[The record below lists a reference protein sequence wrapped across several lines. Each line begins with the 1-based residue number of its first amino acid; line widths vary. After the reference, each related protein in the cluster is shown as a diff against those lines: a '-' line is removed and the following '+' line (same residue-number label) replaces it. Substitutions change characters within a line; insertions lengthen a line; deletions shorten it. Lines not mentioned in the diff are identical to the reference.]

1 MSKLFIKI
9 IVAFFF
15 VLSVAKAE
23 TLQKIEISG
32 NKRISDQ
39 TIIIFSEI
47 KINEEITK
55 SKLDEVIKK
64 LYKTNFFRN
73 INLSFVKQTLFL
85 EVEENPI
92 IENLKI
98 TGIKKQSLVEFIKD
112 KLQLSEMKSFDQGLL
127 SADINLIY
135 NILKTNGYYF
145 ADITS
150 SKSLDDELN
159 TIDLKIDVKLGEKA
173 KIKKIIFLGDKI
185 FKEKRLKEVIVSE
198 EHKFWKFIS
207 RNVYI
212 NEELI
217 NLDKRLLLNY
227 FKNNGYFNV
236 KIENSFVEFDKNS
249 NFNLIFKITPGKK
262 YFFNN
267 VSLNLPSNYDEELFK
282 KITKK
287 FSKLKGDTYSLLKI
301 NDLLDDINDI
311 ALSKQ
316 YEFINASIVENMN
329 DDKINFDINISE
341 SEKFYIEKINVTG
354 NFNTLEEVIRNNL
367 IVDEGDPFNE
377 ILFNKSVNN
386 IQSLGIFKKVKT
398 DVREGSNESF
408 KEIDI
413 NIEERPTGEIS
424 LTAGFG
430 TTGETIGAGIK
441 ENNFLGKGIKMNTNL
456 ELTADSIKGQFIYA
470 KPNFNYSDNTLFTSI
485 KSSTS
490 DFLTDSGY
498 KTSDIGFSLG
508 TKFEQFQ
515 NIYLSPEID
524 FLIEDLETTNTAS
537 NILKK
542 QEGSYT
548 DLYFNYSINQD
559 LRDKRFRT
567 ESGYVTTFS
576 QEIPLISDNS
586 ELSNAFEI
594 TNYKKLSSTS
604 NMVGKVSLFGKT
616 ITGLSDDVR
625 ISKRLNVPSYRLRG
639 FERGK
644 VGPVENNDYIGG
656 NHITSL
662 NLSATLPTV
671 FQGLDNLDVAIFF
684 DAANVWGVD
693 YDSSI
698 DDKSTVR
705 SSTGVA
711 LNLMTPVGPLSFS
724 FANALTQASSDK
736 TETFRFNLGTQF

>member
-1 MSKLFIKI
+1 MDKLFIKI
-9 IVAFFF
+9 VVFFF
-15 VLSVAKAE
+15 FFSSLVKAE
-23 TLQKIEISG
+23 TLQKFDISG

-39 TIIIFSEI
+39 TIIIFSEL

-55 SKLDEVIKK
+55 RKLDKVIKK
-64 LYKTNFFRN
+64 LYQTNFFRN
-73 INLSFVKQTLFL
+73 INLSFSNKTLFL
-85 EVEENPI
+85 KVEENPI
-92 IENLKI
+92 IENLQI
-98 TGIKKQSLVEFIKD
+98 TGIKKQSLVEFIKN
-112 KLQLSEMKSFDQGLL
+112 KLQLAEMKSFDEALL

-145 ADITS
+145 ANITS

-159 TIDLKIDVKLGEKA
+159 TIDLKIDVELGEKA
-173 KIKKIIFLGDKI
+173 KIKKIIFLGEKI
-185 FKEKRLKEVIVSE
+185 FKDKRLKEVIVSE

-207 RNVYI
+207 KNVYI
-212 NEELI
+212 NQELI
-217 NLDKRLLLNY
+217 NLDKRLLSNY
-227 FKNNGYFNV
+227 FKNNGYFKV

-249 NFNLIFKITPGKK
+249 NFNLIFNITPGKK
-262 YFFNN
+262 YFFNDF
-267 VSLNLPSNYDEELFK
+267 SLNLPSNYDAKLFK
-282 KITKK
+282 EITKK
-287 FSKLKGDTYSLLKI
+287 FSKLKGDEYSLLKI

-316 YEFINASIVENMN
+316 YEFINASIVETIK

-341 SEKFYIEKINVTG
+341 SDKFYIEKVNIKG

-386 IQSLGIFKKVKT
+386 IQSLGIFKKVNT
-398 DVREGSNESF
+398 DVRDGSNQSF

-413 NIEERPTGEIS
+413 NVEERPTGEIS

-441 ENNFLGKGIKMNTNL
+441 ENNFLGKGIKLNTNL
-456 ELTADSIKGQFIYA
+456 ELTADSIKGQFIYS

-485 KSSTS
+485 KSSTT
-490 DFLTDSGY
+490 DLLTNSGY
-498 KTSDIGFSLG
+498 KTSEIGFSLG
-508 TKFEQFQ
+508 TEFEQFQ
-515 NIYLSPEID
+515 NVFLSPEID
-524 FLIEDLETTNTAS
+524 FLIEDLETSDKAS
-537 NILKK
+537 SVLKK

-576 QEIPLISDNS
+576 QELPLVSDNS
-586 ELSNAFEI
+586 ELSNAFII

-604 NMVGKVSLFGKT
+604 DMVGKVSFFGKT

-625 ISKRLNVPSYRLRG
+625 ISKRLNIPASRLRG
-639 FERGK
+639 FQRGK
-644 VGPVENNDYIGG
+644 VGPVENSDYIGG
-656 NHITSL
+656 NYVSSL
-662 NLSATLPTV
+662 NFSATLPNLV
-671 FQGLDNLDVAIFF
+671 QGLDNLDVGVFV

-698 DDKSTVR
+698 DDKSTIR

-711 LNLMTPVGPLSFS
+711 LNLMTPIGPLSFS
-724 FANALTQASSDK
+724 FANALSKASTDK

>member
-267 VSLNLPSNYDEELFK
+267 FSLNLPSNYDEELFK

-524 FLIEDLETTNTAS
+524 FLIEDLETNNTAS
-537 NILKK
+537 NVLKR

>member
-1 MSKLFIKI
+1 MNNLLIKI
-9 IVAFFF
+9 IVIFSFL
-15 VLSVAKAE
+15 LSYANAE
-23 TLQKIEISG
+23 TLKKFEISG

-47 KINEEITK
+47 KINEKITK
-55 SKLDEVIKK
+55 SKLDEVIKR
-64 LYKTNFFRN
+64 LYKTNFFKD
-73 INLSFVKQTLFL
+73 INLSFENQTLFL
-85 EVEENPI
+85 KVEENPI
-92 IENLKI
+92 IEKLEI
-98 TGIKKQSLVEFIKD
+98 TGIKKQSLVEFIKG
-112 KLQLSEMKSFDQGLL
+112 KLQLAEMKSFDQNLL
-127 SADINLIY
+127 SSDINLIY

-145 ADITS
+145 AKISS
-150 SKSLDDELN
+150 SKNVDETLN
-159 TIDLKIDVKLGEKA
+159 TLNLKIDVELGEKA
-173 KIKKIIFLGDKI
+173 KIKKIVFLGEKI
-185 FKEKRLKEVIVSE
+185 FKEKRLKEVIVSQ

-217 NLDKRLLLNY
+217 NLDKRLLTNY

-236 KIENSFVEFDKNS
+236 KIENSFVEFDKDS
-249 NFNLIFKITPGKK
+249 NFNLIFNITPGKK

-267 VSLNLPSNYDEELFK
+267 FSLNLPSNYDAKLFK
-282 KITKK
+282 NITKK
-287 FSKLKGDTYSLLKI
+287 FSKLKGDTYSLLKV
-301 NDLLDDINDI
+301 NDFLDDINDI
-311 ALSKQ
+311 ALSRQ
-316 YEFINASIVENMN
+316 YEFINASIDETIKG
-329 DDKINFDINISE
+329 DRIDFEINISE
-341 SEKFYIEKINVTG
+341 SDKFYVEKINING
-354 NFNTLEEVIRNNL
+354 NYNTLEEVIRNNL
-367 IVDEGDPFNE
+367 IIDEGDPFNE

-398 DVREGSNESF
+398 DIKDGSNNSF

-413 NIEERPTGEIS
+413 NVEERPTGEIS
-424 LTAGFG
+424 VTAGFG

-441 ENNFLGKGIKMNTNL
+441 ENNFLGKGIKLNTNF
-456 ELTADSIKGQFIYA
+456 EITSESIKGQFIYA
-470 KPNFNYSDNTLFTSI
+470 KPNFNYSDNTLFTSL

-498 KTSDIGFSLG
+498 KTSEIGFSLG

-515 NIYLSPEID
+515 NIFLSPEID
-524 FLIEDLETTNTAS
+524 FLIEDLETTSDAS

-559 LRDKRFRT
+559 LRDKKFRT
-567 ESGYVTTFS
+567 ENGYVTTFS
-576 QEIPLISDNS
+576 QELPLVSDNS

-594 TNYKKLSSTS
+594 TNYRKLSSTS
-604 NMVGKVSLFGKT
+604 DMVGKVSFFGKT

-625 ISKRLNVPSYRLRG
+625 ISKRLTVPSYKLRG
-639 FERGK
+639 FQRGK
-644 VGPVENNDYIGG
+644 VGPVDNNDYVGG
-656 NHITSL
+656 NHVSSL
-662 NLSATLPTV
+662 NLSATLPTLV
-671 FQGLDNLDVAIFF
+671 QGLDNLDVGVFF

-705 SSTGVA
+705 SSAGVA
-711 LNLMTPVGPLSFS
+711 LNLMTPIGPLSFS
-724 FANALTQASSDK
+724 FANALSKASSDK

>member
-1 MSKLFIKI
+1 MNNLLIKI
-9 IVAFFF
+9 IIIFSFL
-15 VLSVAKAE
+15 LSFANAE
-23 TLQKIEISG
+23 TLKKFEISG

-55 SKLDEVIKK
+55 TKLDEVIKR
-64 LYKTNFFRN
+64 LYKTSFFRD
-73 INLSFVKQTLFL
+73 INLSFENHTLFL
-85 EVEENPI
+85 KVEENPI
-92 IENLKI
+92 IEKLEI
-98 TGIKKQSLVEFIKD
+98 TGIKKQSLVEFIKG
-112 KLQLSEMKSFDQGLL
+112 KLILAEMKSFDQNLL
-127 SADINLIY
+127 SSDINLIY

-145 ADITS
+145 AKISS
-150 SKSLDDELN
+150 SKNLDETLN
-159 TIDLKIDVKLGEKA
+159 TLNLKIDVELGEKA
-173 KIKKIIFLGDKI
+173 KIKKIVFLGEKI
-185 FKEKRLKEVIVSE
+185 FKEKRLKEVIVSQ

-217 NLDKRLLLNY
+217 NLDKRLLTNY

-236 KIENSFVEFDKNS
+236 KIENSFVEFDKDS
-249 NFNLIFKITPGKK
+249 NFNLIFNITPGNK
-262 YFFNN
+262 YFFNDF
-267 VSLNLPSNYDEELFK
+267 SLNLPSNYDAKLFEN
-282 KITKK
+282 IVKK
-287 FSKLKGDTYSLLKI
+287 FSKLKGDTYSLLKV

-311 ALSKQ
+311 ALSRQ
-316 YEFINASIVENMN
+316 YEFINASIDET
-329 DDKINFDINISE
+329 INGDRIDFNINISE
-341 SEKFYIEKINVTG
+341 SDKFYVEKINIIG
-354 NFNTLEEVIRNNL
+354 NYTTLEEVIRNNL
-367 IVDEGDPFNE
+367 IIDEGDPFNE

-398 DVREGSNESF
+398 DIKEGSNNSF

-413 NIEERPTGEIS
+413 NVEERPTGEIS
-424 LTAGFG
+424 VTAGFG
-430 TTGETIGAGIK
+430 TSGETIGAGIK
-441 ENNFLGKGIKMNTNL
+441 ENNFLGKGIKLNTNF
-456 ELTADSIKGQFIYA
+456 ELTSESIKGQFIYA

-498 KTSDIGFSLG
+498 KTSEIGFSLG

-515 NIYLSPEID
+515 NIFLSPEID
-524 FLIEDLETTNTAS
+524 FLIEDLETTNDAS

-559 LRDKRFRT
+559 LRDKKFRT
-567 ESGYVTTFS
+567 EDGYVTTFS
-576 QEIPLISDNS
+576 QELPLVSDNA

-594 TNYKKLSSTS
+594 TNYRKLSSTS
-604 NMVGKVSLFGKT
+604 DMVGKVSFFGKT

-625 ISKRLNVPSYRLRG
+625 ISKRLTVPSYRLRG
-639 FERGK
+639 FQRGK
-644 VGPVENNDYIGG
+644 VGPVDNNDYVGG
-656 NHITSL
+656 NHVSSL
-662 NLSATLPTV
+662 NLSATLPTLV
-671 FQGLDNLDVAIFF
+671 QGLDNLDVGVFF

-698 DDKSTVR
+698 DDKSAVR
-705 SSTGVA
+705 SSAGVA
-711 LNLMTPVGPLSFS
+711 LNLMTPIGPLSFS
-724 FANALTQASSDK
+724 FANALSKASSDK

>member
-1 MSKLFIKI
+1 MNKFFLKI
-9 IVAFFF
+9 IF
-15 VLSVAKAE
+15 VFLFLSSLAGAE
-23 TLQKIEISG
+23 TLQKIDISG

-47 KINEEITK
+47 EINEEITK
-55 SKLDEVIKK
+55 SKLDEVIKR
-64 LYKTNFFRN
+64 LYQTNFFRN
-73 INLSFVKQTLFL
+73 INLSFENQTLFL
-85 EVEENPI
+85 KVEENPI
-92 IENLKI
+92 IENLEI

-112 KLQLSEMKSFDQGLL
+112 KLQLGEMKSFDEELL

-150 SKSLDDELN
+150 SKNLDNELN
-159 TIDLKIDVKLGEKA
+159 TIDLKIDIELGEKA
-173 KIKKIIFLGDKI
+173 KIKKILFLGEKV

-212 NEELI
+212 NQELI
-217 NLDKRLLLNY
+217 NLDKRLLSNY

-236 KIENSFVEFDKNS
+236 IIENSFVEFDKNS
-249 NFNLIFKITPGKK
+249 NFNLIFNIKPGKK
-262 YFFNN
+262 YFFNDF
-267 VSLNLPSNYDEELFK
+267 SLNLPTNYDIKLFE

-287 FSKLKGDTYSLLKI
+287 FPKLKGDTYSLLKV

-316 YEFINASIVENMN
+316 YEFINASITE
-329 DDKINFDINISE
+329 KINGDRINFIINISE
-341 SEKFYIEKINVTG
+341 SDKFYVEKINING
-354 NFNTLEEVIRNNL
+354 NYNTLEEVIRNNL
-367 IVDEGDPFNE
+367 IIDEGDPFNE

-398 DVREGSNESF
+398 EVNVGSNDSL

-413 NIEERPTGEIS
+413 NVEERPTGEIS

-441 ENNFLGKGIKMNTNL
+441 ENNFLGKGIKLNTNL
-456 ELTADSIKGQFIYA
+456 ELTSESIKGQFVYA
-470 KPNFNYSDNTLFTSI
+470 KPNFNYTDNTLFTSI

-490 DFLTDSGY
+490 DFLTNSGY
-498 KTSDIGFSLG
+498 KTSEIGFSLG
-508 TKFEQFQ
+508 TQFEQFQ
-515 NIYLSPEID
+515 NIFLSPEID
-524 FLIEDLETTNTAS
+524 FLIEDLETTDTAS
-537 NILKK
+537 SILKK

-559 LRDKRFRT
+559 LRDKKFRT

-576 QEIPLISDNS
+576 QELPLVSDNA
-586 ELSNAFEI
+586 ELSNAFVI

-604 NMVGKVSLFGKT
+604 NMIGKASFYGKT
-616 ITGLSDDVR
+616 INGLNDDVR
-625 ISKRLNVPSYRLRG
+625 ISKRLNVPSSRLRG
-639 FERGK
+639 FQRGK

-656 NHITSL
+656 NYVTSL
-662 NLSATLPTV
+662 NFSATLPNLV
-671 FQGLDNLDVAIFF
+671 EGFDNLDVGIFV
-684 DAANVWGVD
+684 DAANIWGVD

-698 DDKSTVR
+698 DDKSTLR

-711 LNLMTPVGPLSFS
+711 LNLMTPIGPLSFS
-724 FANALTQASSDK
+724 FANALSKASTDK

>member
-1 MSKLFIKI
+1 MNNLLIKI
-9 IVAFFF
+9 IVIFSFL
-15 VLSVAKAE
+15 LSFANAE
-23 TLQKIEISG
+23 TLKKFEISG

-55 SKLDEVIKK
+55 TKLDEVIKR
-64 LYKTNFFRN
+64 LYKTSFFKD
-73 INLSFVKQTLFL
+73 INLSFENQTLFL
-85 EVEENPI
+85 KVEENPI
-92 IENLKI
+92 IEKLEI
-98 TGIKKQSLVEFIKD
+98 TGIKKQSLVEFIKG
-112 KLQLSEMKSFDQGLL
+112 KLQLAEMKSFDQNLL
-127 SADINLIY
+127 SSDINLIY

-145 ADITS
+145 AKIS
-150 SKSLDDELN
+150 SAKNVDETLN
-159 TIDLKIDVKLGEKA
+159 TLNLKIDVELGEKA
-173 KIKKIIFLGDKI
+173 KIKKIVFLGEKI
-185 FKEKRLKEVIVSE
+185 FKEKRLKEVIVSQ

-217 NLDKRLLLNY
+217 NLDKRLLKNY

-236 KIENSFVEFDKNS
+236 KIENSFVEFDKDS
-249 NFNLIFKITPGKK
+249 NFNLIFNITPGKK

-267 VSLNLPSNYDEELFK
+267 FSLNLPSNYDDELFEN
-282 KITKK
+282 ITKK
-287 FSKLKGDTYSLLKI
+287 FSKLKGDTYSLLKV

-311 ALSKQ
+311 ALSRQ
-316 YEFINASIVENMN
+316 YEFINASIDETINE
-329 DDKINFDINISE
+329 DKIDFNINISE
-341 SEKFYIEKINVTG
+341 SDKFYVEKINVIG

-367 IVDEGDPFNE
+367 IIDEGDPFNE

-398 DVREGSNESF
+398 DIKDGSNNSF

-413 NIEERPTGEIS
+413 NVEERPTGEIS
-424 LTAGFG
+424 VTAGFG
-430 TTGETIGAGIK
+430 TSGETIGAGIK
-441 ENNFLGKGIKMNTNL
+441 ENNFLGKGIKLNTNF
-456 ELTADSIKGQFIYA
+456 EVTADSIKGQFIYA

-498 KTSDIGFSLG
+498 KTSEIGFSLG

-515 NIYLSPEID
+515 NIFLSPEID
-524 FLIEDLETTNTAS
+524 FLIEDLETTSDAS

-559 LRDKRFRT
+559 LRDKKFRT
-567 ESGYVTTFS
+567 EDGYVTTFS
-576 QEIPLISDNS
+576 QELPLVSDNS
-586 ELSNAFEI
+586 EISNAFEI

-604 NMVGKVSLFGKT
+604 DMVGKVSFFGKT

-625 ISKRLNVPSYRLRG
+625 ISKRLTVPSYKLRG
-639 FERGK
+639 FQRGK
-644 VGPVENNDYIGG
+644 IGPVDNNDYVGG
-656 NHITSL
+656 NHVSSL
-662 NLSATLPTV
+662 NLSATLPTLV
-671 FQGLDNLDVAIFF
+671 QGLDNLDVGVFF

-698 DDKSTVR
+698 DDKSAVR
-705 SSTGVA
+705 SSAGVA
-711 LNLMTPVGPLSFS
+711 LNLMTPIGPLSFS
-724 FANALTQASSDK
+724 FANALSKASSDK

>member
-1 MSKLFIKI
+1 MNNLLIKI
-9 IVAFFF
+9 VVIFSFL
-15 VLSVAKAE
+15 LSFANAE
-23 TLQKIEISG
+23 TLKKFEISG
-32 NKRISDQ
+32 NKRISNQ

-55 SKLDEVIKK
+55 TKLDEVIKR
-64 LYKTNFFRN
+64 LYKTNFFRD
-73 INLSFVKQTLFL
+73 INLSFENQTLFL
-85 EVEENPI
+85 KVEENPI
-92 IENLKI
+92 IEKLEI
-98 TGIKKQSLVEFIKD
+98 TGIKKQSLVEFVKG
-112 KLQLSEMKSFDQGLL
+112 KLQLAEMKSFDQNLL
-127 SADINLIY
+127 SSDINLIY

-145 ADITS
+145 AKISS
-150 SKSLDDELN
+150 SKNVDETLN
-159 TIDLKIDVKLGEKA
+159 TLNLKIDVELGEKA
-173 KIKKIIFLGDKI
+173 KIKKIIFLGEKI
-185 FKEKRLKEVIVSE
+185 FKEKRLKEVIVSQ

-217 NLDKRLLLNY
+217 NLDKRLLKNY

-236 KIENSFVEFDKNS
+236 KIENSFVEFDKDS
-249 NFNLIFKITPGKK
+249 NFNLIFNITPGKK

-267 VSLNLPSNYDEELFK
+267 FSLNLPSNYDAELFEN
-282 KITKK
+282 ITKK
-287 FSKLKGDTYSLLKI
+287 FSKLKGDTYSLLKV

-311 ALSKQ
+311 ALSRQ
-316 YEFINASIVENMN
+316 YEFINASIDETINE
-329 DDKINFDINISE
+329 DKIDFNINISE
-341 SEKFYIEKINVTG
+341 SDKFYVEKINVIG

-367 IVDEGDPFNE
+367 IIDEGDPFNE

-398 DVREGSNESF
+398 DIKDGSNNSF

-413 NIEERPTGEIS
+413 NVEERPTGEIS
-424 LTAGFG
+424 VTAGFG
-430 TTGETIGAGIK
+430 TSGETIGAGIK
-441 ENNFLGKGIKMNTNL
+441 ENNFLGKGIKLNTNF
-456 ELTADSIKGQFIYA
+456 EVTADSIKGQFIYA

-498 KTSDIGFSLG
+498 KTSEIGFSLG

-515 NIYLSPEID
+515 NIFLSPEID
-524 FLIEDLETTNTAS
+524 FLIEDLETTSDAS

-559 LRDKRFRT
+559 LRDKKFRT
-567 ESGYVTTFS
+567 EDGYVTTFS
-576 QEIPLISDNS
+576 QELPLVSDNS
-586 ELSNAFEI
+586 EISNAFEI

-604 NMVGKVSLFGKT
+604 DMVGKVSFFGKT

-625 ISKRLNVPSYRLRG
+625 ISKRLTVPSYKLRG
-639 FERGK
+639 FQRGK
-644 VGPVENNDYIGG
+644 IGPVDNNDYVGG
-656 NHITSL
+656 NHVSSL
-662 NLSATLPTV
+662 NLSASLPTLV
-671 FQGLDNLDVAIFF
+671 QGLDNLDVGVFF

-698 DDKSTVR
+698 DDKSAVR
-705 SSTGVA
+705 SSAGVA
-711 LNLMTPVGPLSFS
+711 LNLMTPIGPLSFS
-724 FANALTQASSDK
+724 FANALSKASSDK

>member
-1 MSKLFIKI
+1 MSKIFIKI
-9 IVAFFF
+9 F
-15 VLSVAKAE
+15 VVTFLLMSLVGAE
-23 TLQKIEISG
+23 TLQKFEISG

-39 TIIIFSEI
+39 TIIIFSELE
-47 KINEEITK
+47 INEEITK
-55 SKLDEVIKK
+55 SKLDKVIKK
-64 LYKTNFFRN
+64 LYQSNFFKN
-73 INLSFVKQTLFL
+73 INLSFENQTLFL
-85 EVEENPI
+85 KVEENPI
-92 IENLKI
+92 IENLEI
-98 TGIKKQSLVEFIKD
+98 NGIKKQSLVEFIKGR
-112 KLQLSEMKSFDQGLL
+112 LQLAEMKSFDQELL

-150 SKSLDDELN
+150 SKSLDEELN
-159 TIDLKIDVKLGEKA
+159 AIDLKIDVKLGEKA
-173 KIKKIIFLGDKI
+173 KIKKIVFLGEKI

-207 RNVYI
+207 KNVYI
-212 NEELI
+212 NQELI
-217 NLDKRLLLNY
+217 NLDKRLLVNY
-227 FKNNGYFNV
+227 FKNNGYYKV

-249 NFNLIFKITPGKK
+249 NFNLIFNITPGKK
-262 YFFNN
+262 YFFNDF
-267 VSLNLPSNYDEELFK
+267 SLNLPSNYDQKLFK

-287 FSKLKGDTYSLLKI
+287 FPKLKGDKYSLLKI

-316 YEFINASIVENMN
+316 YEFINASIEEKV
-329 DDKINFDINISE
+329 DGDKIDFNINISE
-341 SEKFYIEKINVTG
+341 SDKFYIEKINIKG
-354 NFNTLEEVIRNNL
+354 NFNTLEEVVRNNF

-398 DVREGSNESF
+398 DVRDGSNQSF

-413 NIEERPTGEIS
+413 NVEERPTGEIS

-441 ENNFLGKGIKMNTNL
+441 ENNFLGKGIKLNTNL

-470 KPNFNYSDNTLFTSI
+470 KPNFNYSDNTLFTSL
-485 KSSTS
+485 KSSTT
-490 DFLTDSGY
+490 DLLTNSGY
-498 KTSDIGFSLG
+498 KTSEIGFSIG
-508 TKFEQFQ
+508 TEFEQFQ
-515 NIYLSPEID
+515 NVFLSPEID
-524 FLIEDLETTNTAS
+524 FLIEDLETSDKAS
-537 NILKK
+537 NVLKK

-576 QEIPLISDNS
+576 QELPLVSDNS
-586 ELSNAFEI
+586 ELSNAFII

-604 NMVGKVSLFGKT
+604 DMVGKVSFFGKT

-625 ISKRLNVPSYRLRG
+625 ISKRLNVPASRLRG
-639 FERGK
+639 FQRGK
-644 VGPVENNDYIGG
+644 VGPVENSDYIGG
-656 NHITSL
+656 NYVSSL
-662 NLSATLPTV
+662 NFSATLPNLV
-671 FQGLDNLDVAIFF
+671 QGLDNLDVGVFV

-698 DDKSTVR
+698 DDKSTLR

-724 FANALTQASSDK
+724 FANALSKASTDK

>member
-1 MSKLFIKI
+1 MNKLFLKI
-9 IVAFFF
+9 ILVFFLF
-15 VLSVAKAE
+15 LSLVKAE
-23 TLQKIEISG
+23 TLQKFDISG

-39 TIIIFSEI
+39 TIIIFSELE
-47 KINEEITK
+47 INEEITK
-55 SKLDEVIKK
+55 NKLDKVIKR
-64 LYKTNFFRN
+64 LYRTNFFRN
-73 INLSFVKQTLFL
+73 INLSFDSQTLFL
-85 EVEENPI
+85 KVEENPI
-92 IENLKI
+92 IENLEI
-98 TGIKKQSLVEFIKD
+98 TGIKKQSLVEFIKSR
-112 KLQLSEMKSFDQGLL
+112 LQLAEMKSFDQELL

-150 SKSLDDELN
+150 SKNLDEKLN
-159 TIDLKIDVKLGEKA
+159 TIDLKIDVELGKKA
-173 KIKKIIFLGDKI
+173 KIKKIVFLGEKI

-212 NEELI
+212 NQELI
-217 NLDKRLLLNY
+217 NLDKRLLSNY
-227 FKNNGYFNV
+227 FKNNGYFKV
-236 KIENSFVEFDKNS
+236 KIENSFVEFDKDS
-249 NFNLIFKITPGKK
+249 NFNLIFNITPGKK
-262 YFFNN
+262 YFFNDF
-267 VSLNLPSNYDEELFK
+267 SLNIPSNYDIKLFK

-287 FSKLKGDTYSLLKI
+287 FSKLKGDKYSLLKI

-316 YEFINASIVENMN
+316 YEFINASIVEKING
-329 DDKINFDINISE
+329 DKIDFDINISE
-341 SEKFYIEKINVTG
+341 SDKFYIEKINIKG
-354 NFNTLEEVIRNNL
+354 NFNTLEEVVRNNL

-398 DVREGSNESF
+398 DVKDGSNQSL

-413 NIEERPTGEIS
+413 DVEERPTGEIS

-441 ENNFLGKGIKMNTNL
+441 ENNFLGKGIKLNTNL

-470 KPNFNYSDNTLFTSI
+470 KPNFNYSNNTLFTSV
-485 KSSTS
+485 KSSTT
-490 DFLTDSGY
+490 DLLTNSGY
-498 KTSDIGFSLG
+498 KTSEIGFSLG
-508 TKFEQFQ
+508 TEFEQFQ
-515 NIYLSPEID
+515 NVFLSPEID
-524 FLIEDLETTNTAS
+524 FLIEDLETSDKAS
-537 NILKK
+537 NVLKK

-559 LRDKRFRT
+559 LRDKKFRT

-576 QEIPLISDNS
+576 QELPLISDNS
-586 ELSNAFEI
+586 ELSNAFVI
-594 TNYKKLSSTS
+594 TNFKKLSSTS
-604 NMVGKVSLFGKT
+604 DMIGKVSFFGKT

-625 ISKRLNVPSYRLRG
+625 ISKRLNIPASRLRG
-639 FERGK
+639 FQRGK

-656 NHITSL
+656 NYVSSL
-662 NLSATLPTV
+662 NFSATLPNLV
-671 FQGLDNLDVAIFF
+671 QGLDNLDVGVFV
-684 DAANVWGVD
+684 DAANIWGVD

-698 DDKSTVR
+698 DDKSTLR

-711 LNLMTPVGPLSFS
+711 LNLMTPIGPLSFS
-724 FANALTQASSDK
+724 FANALSKASTDK

>member
-1 MSKLFIKI
+1 MSKIFIKI
-9 IVAFFF
+9 F
-15 VLSVAKAE
+15 VVTFLLMSLVGAE
-23 TLQKIEISG
+23 TLQKFEISG

-39 TIIIFSEI
+39 TIIIFSELE
-47 KINEEITK
+47 INDEITK
-55 SKLDEVIKK
+55 SKLDKVIKK
-64 LYKTNFFRN
+64 LYQSNFFKN
-73 INLSFVKQTLFL
+73 INLSFENQTLFL
-85 EVEENPI
+85 KVEENPI
-92 IENLKI
+92 IENLEI
-98 TGIKKQSLVEFIKD
+98 NGIKKQSLVEFIKGR
-112 KLQLSEMKSFDQGLL
+112 LQLAEMKSFDQELL

-150 SKSLDDELN
+150 SKSLDEELN
-159 TIDLKIDVKLGEKA
+159 AIDLKIDVKLGEKA
-173 KIKKIIFLGDKI
+173 KIKKIVFLGEKI

-207 RNVYI
+207 KNVYI
-212 NEELI
+212 NQELI
-217 NLDKRLLLNY
+217 NLDKRLLVNY
-227 FKNNGYFNV
+227 FKNNGYYKV

-249 NFNLIFKITPGKK
+249 NFNLIFNITPGKK
-262 YFFNN
+262 YFFNDF
-267 VSLNLPSNYDEELFK
+267 SLNLPSNYDQKLFK

-287 FSKLKGDTYSLLKI
+287 FPKLKGDKYSLLKI

-316 YEFINASIVENMN
+316 YEFINASIEEKV
-329 DDKINFDINISE
+329 DGDKIDFNINISE
-341 SEKFYIEKINVTG
+341 SDKFYIEKINIKG
-354 NFNTLEEVIRNNL
+354 NFNTLEEVVRNNF

-377 ILFNKSVNN
+377 ILFNKSINN

-398 DVREGSNESF
+398 DVRDGSNQSF

-413 NIEERPTGEIS
+413 NVEERPTGEIS

-441 ENNFLGKGIKMNTNL
+441 ENNFLGKGIKLNTNL

-470 KPNFNYSDNTLFTSI
+470 KPNFNYSDNTLFTSL
-485 KSSTS
+485 KSSTT
-490 DFLTDSGY
+490 DLLTNSGY
-498 KTSDIGFSLG
+498 KTSEIGFSIG
-508 TKFEQFQ
+508 TEFEQFQ
-515 NIYLSPEID
+515 NVFLSPEID
-524 FLIEDLETTNTAS
+524 FLIEDLETSDKAS
-537 NILKK
+537 NVLKK

-576 QEIPLISDNS
+576 QELPLVSDNS
-586 ELSNAFEI
+586 ELSNAFVI
-594 TNYKKLSSTS
+594 TNYKKLSSKS
-604 NMVGKVSLFGKT
+604 DMIGKVSFFGKT

-625 ISKRLNVPSYRLRG
+625 ISKRLNVPASRLRG
-639 FERGK
+639 FQRGK
-644 VGPVENNDYIGG
+644 VGPVENSDYIGG
-656 NHITSL
+656 NYVSSL
-662 NLSATLPTV
+662 NFSATLPNLV
-671 FQGLDNLDVAIFF
+671 QGLDNLDVGVFV

-698 DDKSTVR
+698 DDKSTLR

-724 FANALTQASSDK
+724 FANALSKASTDK

>member
-1 MSKLFIKI
+1 MNNLLIKI
-9 IVAFFF
+9 IVIFSFL
-15 VLSVAKAE
+15 LSFANAE
-23 TLQKIEISG
+23 TLKKFEISG

-55 SKLDEVIKK
+55 TKLDEVIKR
-64 LYKTNFFRN
+64 LYKTSFFRD
-73 INLSFVKQTLFL
+73 INLSFENHTLFL
-85 EVEENPI
+85 KVEENPI
-92 IENLKI
+92 IEKLEI
-98 TGIKKQSLVEFIKD
+98 TGIKKQSLVEFIKG
-112 KLQLSEMKSFDQGLL
+112 KLILAEMKSFDQNLL
-127 SADINLIY
+127 SSDINLIY

-145 ADITS
+145 AKISS
-150 SKSLDDELN
+150 SKNLDETLN
-159 TIDLKIDVKLGEKA
+159 TLNLKIDVELGEKA
-173 KIKKIIFLGDKI
+173 KIKKIVFLGEKI
-185 FKEKRLKEVIVSE
+185 FKEKRLKEVIVSQ

-217 NLDKRLLLNY
+217 KLDKRLLTNY

-236 KIENSFVEFDKNS
+236 KIENSFVEFDKDS
-249 NFNLIFKITPGKK
+249 NFNLIFNITPGNK
-262 YFFNN
+262 YFFNDF
-267 VSLNLPSNYDEELFK
+267 SLNLPSNYDAKLFEN
-282 KITKK
+282 IVKK
-287 FSKLKGDTYSLLKI
+287 FSKLKGDTYSLLKV

-311 ALSKQ
+311 ALSRQ
-316 YEFINASIVENMN
+316 YEFINASIDET
-329 DDKINFDINISE
+329 INGDRIDFNINISE
-341 SEKFYIEKINVTG
+341 SDKFYVEKINIIG
-354 NFNTLEEVIRNNL
+354 NYTTLEEVIRNNL
-367 IVDEGDPFNE
+367 IIDEGDPFNE

-398 DVREGSNESF
+398 DIKEGSNNSF

-413 NIEERPTGEIS
+413 NVEERPTGEIS
-424 LTAGFG
+424 VTAGFG
-430 TTGETIGAGIK
+430 TSGETIGAGIK
-441 ENNFLGKGIKMNTNL
+441 ENNFLGKGIKLNTNF
-456 ELTADSIKGQFIYA
+456 ELTSESIKGQFIYA

-498 KTSDIGFSLG
+498 KTSEIGFSLG

-515 NIYLSPEID
+515 NIFLSPEID
-524 FLIEDLETTNTAS
+524 FLIEDLETTNDAS

-559 LRDKRFRT
+559 LRDKKFRT
-567 ESGYVTTFS
+567 EDGYVTTFS
-576 QEIPLISDNS
+576 QELPLVSDNA

-594 TNYKKLSSTS
+594 TNYRKLSSTS
-604 NMVGKVSLFGKT
+604 DMVGKVSFFGKT

-625 ISKRLNVPSYRLRG
+625 ISKRLTVPSYRLRG
-639 FERGK
+639 FQRGK
-644 VGPVENNDYIGG
+644 VGPVDNNDYVGG
-656 NHITSL
+656 NHVSSL
-662 NLSATLPTV
+662 NLSATLPTLV
-671 FQGLDNLDVAIFF
+671 QGLDNLDVGVFF

-698 DDKSTVR
+698 DDKSAVR
-705 SSTGVA
+705 SSAGVA
-711 LNLMTPVGPLSFS
+711 LNLMTPIGPLSFS
-724 FANALTQASSDK
+724 FANALSKASSDK

>member
-1 MSKLFIKI
+1 MSKIFIKI
-9 IVAFFF
+9 F
-15 VLSVAKAE
+15 VVTFLLMSLVGAE

-39 TIIIFSEI
+39 TIIIFSELE
-47 KINEEITK
+47 INEEITK
-55 SKLDEVIKK
+55 SKLDKVIKK
-64 LYKTNFFRN
+64 LYQSNFFKN
-73 INLSFVKQTLFL
+73 INLSFENQTLFL
-85 EVEENPI
+85 KVEENPI
-92 IENLKI
+92 IENLEI
-98 TGIKKQSLVEFIKD
+98 NGIKKQSLVEFIKGR
-112 KLQLSEMKSFDQGLL
+112 LQLAEMKSFDQELL

-150 SKSLDDELN
+150 SKSLDEELN
-159 TIDLKIDVKLGEKA
+159 TIDLKIDVELGEKA
-173 KIKKIIFLGDKI
+173 KIKKIVFLGEKI

-207 RNVYI
+207 KNVYI
-212 NEELI
+212 NQELI
-217 NLDKRLLLNY
+217 NLDKRLLVNY
-227 FKNNGYFNV
+227 FKNNGYYKV

-249 NFNLIFKITPGKK
+249 NFNLIFNITPGKK
-262 YFFNN
+262 YFFNDF
-267 VSLNLPSNYDEELFK
+267 SLNLPSNYDRKLFK

-287 FSKLKGDTYSLLKI
+287 FPKLKGDKYSLLKI

-316 YEFINASIVENMN
+316 YEFINASIEEKV
-329 DDKINFDINISE
+329 DGDKIDFNINISE
-341 SEKFYIEKINVTG
+341 SDKFYIEKINIKG
-354 NFNTLEEVIRNNL
+354 NFNTLEEVVRNNF

-377 ILFNKSVNN
+377 ILFNKSINN

-398 DVREGSNESF
+398 DVRDGSNQSF

-413 NIEERPTGEIS
+413 NVEERPTGEIS

-441 ENNFLGKGIKMNTNL
+441 ENNFLGKGIKLNTNL

-470 KPNFNYSDNTLFTSI
+470 KPNFNYSDNTLFTSL
-485 KSSTS
+485 KSST
-490 DFLTDSGY
+490 TDLLKNSGY
-498 KTSDIGFSLG
+498 KTSEIGFSIG
-508 TKFEQFQ
+508 TEFEQFQ
-515 NIYLSPEID
+515 NVFLSPEID
-524 FLIEDLETTNTAS
+524 FLIEDLETSDKAS
-537 NILKK
+537 NVLKK

-576 QEIPLISDNS
+576 QELPLVSDNS
-586 ELSNAFEI
+586 ELSNAFVI
-594 TNYKKLSSTS
+594 TNYKKLSSKS
-604 NMVGKVSLFGKT
+604 DMIGKVSFFGKT

-625 ISKRLNVPSYRLRG
+625 ISKRLNVPASRLRG
-639 FERGK
+639 FQRGK
-644 VGPVENNDYIGG
+644 VGPVENSDYIGG
-656 NHITSL
+656 NYVSSL
-662 NLSATLPTV
+662 NFSATLPNLV
-671 FQGLDNLDVAIFF
+671 QGLDNLDVGVFV

-693 YDSSI
+693 YDNSI
-698 DDKSTVR
+698 DDKSTLR

-724 FANALTQASSDK
+724 FANALSKASTDK